1 MLWGQPARSV
11 PARMRSRQ
19 MITVRE
25 CYPLKR
31 CQGIFGVAL
40 LLAWMT
46 PLVLGQDK
54 SATPANESTV
64 DQKQRTRIA
73 MGSVSGTPGL
83 SVVVPLY
90 INPAEGVQVGSLELV
105 VDFISANLKFN
116 RLDPGMA
123 AEIGKVQ
130 VNAEVKQGKNERGV
144 ETSTLTITAAMPASP
159 PPEKGIPPGLL
170 GYLTMR
176 LDDDARSASITLR
189 TTAKAS
195 ELKTNNPIQ
204 NLQVFESR
212 VDVLEAGSQPMLACF
227 FFTH

>member
-1 MLWGQPARSV
+1 
-11 PARMRSRQ
+11 MRQ
-19 MITVRE
+19 
-25 CYPLKR
+25 CK
-31 CQGIFGVAL
+31 AL
-40 LLAWMT
+40 LAVTMLMAWLAPRSPAQGESGT
-46 PLVLGQDK
+46 AGQESEIAPQRTTRITLG
-54 SATPANESTV
+54 STAATP
-64 DQKQRTRIA
+64 
-73 MGSVSGTPGL
+73 GTA
-83 SVVVPLY
+83 VVVPIY
-90 INPAEGVQVGSLELV
+90 FTPAEGVQVESLELV

-176 LDDDARSASITLR
+176 LDGDARSASITLR